1 VPVAPLAGKNRSPM
15 ERQGMCGSESCA
27 DCGSNATIL
36 HPLSPL
42 TPFRPPPPRSFA
54 CVLASNNQFAVTAT
68 KMCVTK
74 LNTNIFPVPCDRLE
88 GTKGKGGSLPRQLTT
103 WSTIDQNMV
112 NKGHAWGV

>member
-1 VPVAPLAGKNRSPM
+1 
-15 ERQGMCGSESCA
+15 
-27 DCGSNATIL
+27 
-36 HPLSPL
+36 
-42 TPFRPPPPRSFA
+42 
-54 CVLASNNQFAVTAT
+54 
-68 KMCVTK
+68 MCVTK